1 MKRKHVFGS
10 SQEIGSDIISQ
21 NIAGLVDDYEEKIL
35 DRIKSEYIKKTSWS
49 DRLADNMA
57 SFGGSWRFII
67 TFSLFLTLWIS
78 WNVLSFTEHFDVSPF
93 ILLNLILS
101 FLAAFQAPII
111 LMSQNRHAEQ
121 DKQETIIDFAL
132 NYKAGQDV
140 NDIQDHLHRLEDDI
154 QQIKEMLG
162 NMEA

>member
-1 MKRKHVFGS
+1 
-10 SQEIGSDIISQ
+10 
-21 NIAGLVDDYEEKIL
+21 
-35 DRIKSEYIKKTSWS
+35 
-49 DRLADNMA
+49 
-57 SFGGSWRFII
+57 
-67 TFSLFLTLWIS
+67 
-78 WNVLSFTEHFDVSPF
+78 VLSFTEHFDVSPF